1 MEKRK
6 FTIGL
11 ERGVHARTAAMITG
25 EASRI
30 DRKCQTKLYI
40 EKSEVKVPLTSMLAV
55 TALDI
60 KHNDEV
66 SIYAS
71 GRDEITAIDQMEALL
86 KGSIVISD
94 EEAEWLDRV
103 LDENAIASDKILEA
117 LYNAV
122 FYLNR
127 DQVIVLVNSAAEKL
141 TGFKDRELIG
151 RAPYDIWG
159 ENELSEV
166 LMSEEPIKEKRI
178 KIGDHIG
185 LIDFSN
191 VYSEENHLIGKL
203 GIFKDIT
210 KIEALRTEL
219 EFTADIKDRFGS
231 ILNHISDGICFVNR
245 EGDVLYVNPS
255 YEKIWKVNK
264 TEVIDKNIKTLLPNS
279 PSVKVLSTQKK
290 VFDLVIHQKDGR
302 KILSSAT
309 PVRINE
315 DFVGVLSSY
324 KEVTE
329 FEHIR
334 NLLEQTEKQLEYLKT
349 ELNEKNTIDSAFK
362 GIIGDSQSLKDCLKI
377 ASKVSKTKASIMIL
391 GESGTGK
398 ELIARAIHDM
408 SPRSK
413 SRMVKVNCGAIP
425 ENLLESELFGYEKG
439 SFTGANQLK
448 KGKFELADGGTLF
461 LDEIGEIPLNLQV
474 KLLRVLQE
482 GEIDRIGG
490 NFPIK
495 IDVRIIAATN
505 RDLEEMVRQELFRED
520 LYYRLNVI
528 PIEVPSLR
536 ERKEDL
542 LLLVEFFLKK
552 IAESENMEYKKISV
566 EALEC
571 FENYE
576 WPGNIRELENVLTRA
591 VMLSDDYLIK
601 PKYLPKHISM
611 MREKLDYGL
620 VNLKQGK
627 LAKMEEYDKAIIK
640 MALELHKSFNKAGKA
655 LGLTHRTIS
664 LKAKKYGLLDSDKK
678 YQ

>member
-1 MEKRK
+1 
-6 FTIGL
+6 
-11 ERGVHARTAAMITG
+11 
-25 EASRI
+25 
-30 DRKCQTKLYI
+30 
-40 EKSEVKVPLTSMLAV
+40 
-55 TALDI
+55 
-60 KHNDEV
+60 
-66 SIYAS
+66 
-71 GRDEITAIDQMEALL
+71 
-86 KGSIVISD
+86 
-94 EEAEWLDRV
+94 
-103 LDENAIASDKILEA
+103 
-117 LYNAV
+117 
-122 FYLNR
+122 
-127 DQVIVLVNSAAEKL
+127 
-141 TGFKDRELIG
+141 
-151 RAPYDIWG
+151 
-159 ENELSEV
+159 
-166 LMSEEPIKEKRI
+166 
-178 KIGDHIG
+178 
-185 LIDFSN
+185 
-191 VYSEENHLIGKL
+191 
-203 GIFKDIT
+203 
-210 KIEALRTEL
+210 
-219 EFTADIKDRFGS
+219 
-231 ILNHISDGICFVNR
+231 
-245 EGDVLYVNPS
+245 
-255 YEKIWKVNK
+255 
-264 TEVIDKNIKTLLPNS
+264 
-279 PSVKVLSTQKK
+279 
-290 VFDLVIHQKDGR
+290 
-302 KILSSAT
+302 
-309 PVRINE
+309 
-315 DFVGVLSSY
+315 
-324 KEVTE
+324 
-329 FEHIR
+329 
-334 NLLEQTEKQLEYLKT
+334 
-349 ELNEKNTIDSAFK
+349 
-362 GIIGDSQSLKDCLKI
+362 
-377 ASKVSKTKASIMIL
+377 MIL

-413 SRMVKVNCGAIP
+413 SSMVKVNCGAIP